1 MSNTTQIGKTSAVV
15 LTLCGVLKDILLVAA
30 SILIWG
36 TRVTPLQAFGYT
48 IALAGIVYYKL
59 GHAAARSLVADA
71 NRWARRSLARRL
83 LILGVV
89 LAGVYFF
96 LMRDYGVVSMEG
108 DLGVMGNSNKRIMEG
123 GGEFEA

>member
-1 MSNTTQIGKTSAVV
+1 MV

-30 SILIWG
+30 SIAIWG
-36 TRVTPLQAFGYT
+36 THVSPLQAFGYT

-71 NRWARRSLARRL
+71 TRWGRRSLARRL
-83 LILGVV
+83 LVLGVV

-96 LMRDYGVVSMEG
+96 LLRGYGEVTPVGG
-108 DLGVMGNSNKRIMEG
+108 DFAAGNSNKRIMEG
-123 GGEFEA
+123 GAEREA